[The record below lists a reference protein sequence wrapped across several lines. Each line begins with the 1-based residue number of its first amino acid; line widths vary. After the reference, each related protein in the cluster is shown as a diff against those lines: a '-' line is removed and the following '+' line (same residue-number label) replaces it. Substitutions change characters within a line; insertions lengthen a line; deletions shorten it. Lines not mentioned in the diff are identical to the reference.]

1 VRSVSSDKSK
11 INLKNHYNIPNDKNR
26 KFSDL
31 DSSQSTSFTINSS
44 YDNINQISNFKYNL
58 NSELREKTK
67 NFILEQIKDKKVES
81 SNNKIIKDNFNLVK
95 LNTFHNLTPSRFNR
109 RRSEMLENI
118 HINRPGN
125 LTPVKRASLKKKII
139 KFDSHINISDSM
151 QKIEEEEHTRK
162 DKKYFSVINKNN
174 NIKKRNSIKKKPT
187 KNRDSITQNDD
198 KTFYSKIN
206 KIRTMKKRNVSN
218 SPVEEKIET
227 EPNNKKLNYDILI
240 SKNIENNQENL
251 NNPQK
256 YFEGFF
262 NDIIFKRNNNNIW
275 EDLGIKKRKTFQK

>member
-1 VRSVSSDKSK
+1 
-11 INLKNHYNIPNDKNR
+11 
-26 KFSDL
+26 
-31 DSSQSTSFTINSS
+31 
-44 YDNINQISNFKYNL
+44 
-58 NSELREKTK
+58 
-67 NFILEQIKDKKVES
+67 
-81 SNNKIIKDNFNLVK
+81 
-95 LNTFHNLTPSRFNR
+95 
-109 RRSEMLENI
+109 MLENI

-139 KFDSHINISDSM
+139 KFDSHINVSDSM

-206 KIRTMKKRNVSN
+206 KIRTMKKRNASN
-218 SPVEEKIET
+218 SPIEEKTET